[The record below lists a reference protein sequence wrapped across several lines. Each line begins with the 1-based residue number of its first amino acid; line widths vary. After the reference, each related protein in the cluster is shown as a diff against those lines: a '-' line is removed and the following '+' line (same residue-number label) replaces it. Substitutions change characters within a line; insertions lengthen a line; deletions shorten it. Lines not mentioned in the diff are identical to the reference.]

1 MRQRRDND
9 MTKTL
14 RDISEAMRD
23 IDFCT
28 LATRTADG
36 SIGSRPMSNNR
47 NVDYM
52 GDAWFFTYENR
63 QMIRDI
69 EQNPNV
75 GVTYMGDP
83 GVMGLFGKPG
93 LFIHVEGSAK
103 LVIERA
109 AFQAH
114 WEEGL
119 NRWFKHGPD
128 TPGLVMIQVTAR
140 RIHYW
145 DGMDEGEVELEYAAA

>member
-1 MRQRRDND
+1 
-9 MTKTL
+9 MTLTKSL
-14 RDISEAMRD
+14 KDVSEAMRE

-47 NVDYM
+47 NVDYE

-75 GVTYMGDP
+75 GVTYMGSP
-83 GVMGLFGKPG
+83 GVTGLFGNPG
-93 LFIHVEGSAK
+93 MFIHVEGHAK
-103 LVIERA
+103 LIADKA
-109 AFQAH
+109 AFKAH
-114 WEEGL
+114 WETAL
-119 NRWFKHGPD
+119 DRWFKEGVE
-128 TPGLVMIQVTAR
+128 TPGLILIQVKAR

-145 DGMDEGEVELEYAAA
+145 DGLDEGEVELEHAAA

>member
-1 MRQRRDND
+1 
-9 MTKTL
+9 MTKSL
-14 RDISEAMRD
+14 QDVSDAMRE

-47 NVDYM
+47 NVDYE

-75 GVTYMGDP
+75 GVTYMDSP
-83 GVMGLFGKPG
+83 GAMGLFGKPG
-93 LFIHVEGSAK
+93 MFIHVEGHAK
-103 LVIERA
+103 LIADKA
-109 AFQAH
+109 AFKAH
-114 WEEGL
+114 WEPAL
-119 NRWFKHGPD
+119 DRWFKEGVD
-128 TPGLVMIQVTAR
+128 TPGLMLIQVTAR

-145 DGMDEGEVELEYAAA
+145 DGMDEGEVELEHATA

>member
-1 MRQRRDND
+1 
-9 MTKTL
+9 MTLTKSL
-14 RDISEAMRD
+14 KDVSEAMRE

-47 NVDYM
+47 NVDYE
-52 GDAWFFTYENR
+52 GDAWFLTYENR

-75 GVTYMGDP
+75 GVTYMGSP
-83 GVMGLFGKPG
+83 GVTGLFGNPG
-93 LFIHVEGSAK
+93 MFIHVEGHAK
-103 LVIERA
+103 LIADKA
-109 AFQAH
+109 AFKAH
-114 WEEGL
+114 WETAL
-119 NRWFKHGPD
+119 DRWFQQGID
-128 TPGLVMIQVTAR
+128 TPGLMLIQVTAR

-145 DGMDEGEVELEYAAA
+145 DGLDEGEVELEHAAA

>member
-1 MRQRRDND
+1 
-9 MTKTL
+9 MTKSL
-14 RDISEAMRD
+14 KDISDAMRE

-36 SIGSRPMSNNR
+36 SICSRPMSNNR
-47 NVDYM
+47 QVEFE
-52 GDAWFFTYENR
+52 GDAWFFTYDNR

-75 GVTYMGDP
+75 GVTYMGNP

-93 LFIHVEGSAK
+93 MFIHVEGLAQLIADKSAFK
-103 LVIERA
+103 
-109 AFQAH
+109 AH
-114 WEEGL
+114 WEPAL
-119 NRWFKHGPD
+119 DRWFEQGVD
-128 TPGLVMIQVTAR
+128 TPGLVMIQVTSR

-145 DGMDEGEVELEYAAA
+145 DGVDEGEVELEQAVN

>member
-47 NVDYM
+47 NVDFR

-75 GVTYMGDP
+75 GVSYMGNP

-93 LFIHVEGSAK
+93 MFIHVEGSAK
-103 LVIERA
+103 LILERA
-109 AFQAH
+109 AFHAH

-119 NRWFKHGPD
+119 NRWFKQGPD

-145 DGMDEGEVELEYAAA
+145 DGVDEGEVELEHAAA